1 MPPSAPSRRPGW
13 RAIGSGPAQAAC
25 NSGRS
30 AGDSLIS
37 RQLVI
42 ITHPFHPYSGQ
53 RAVCVGE
60 RVNRAGKRLL
70 LRFEDGRISPVP
82 LQWTDVVVPDFAV
95 VAGSGLALCGF
106 ADLLELARL
115 VEGLVARERAAKPK
129 SRKDNYAA
137 HVKQITPRSPWSLR

>member
-1 MPPSAPSRRPGW
+1 MSLDSFKCRKTLKVGAKTYTYFSLK
-13 RAIGSGPAQAAC
+13 AAEK
-25 NSGRS
+25 NGLKGVTR
-30 AGDSLIS
+30 L
-37 RQLVI
+37 
-42 ITHPFHPYSGQ
+42 PYSLK
-53 RAVCVGE
+53 VLLE
-60 RVNRAGKRLL
+60 NL

-137 HVKQITPRSPWSLR
+137 HVKQITQRSPWSLR